1 MRFGGKGAYWT
12 LKFDGFEECTACV
25 SQARM
30 TIFVNCSI
38 FDKSVDAKEALSS
51 FFSTYL
57 LETAL
62 AAQYNEDSA
71 LNFLRG
77 EPFGS
82 IEIRKIWN
90 GR

>member
-1 MRFGGKGAYWT
+1 MFKP
-12 LKFDGFEECTACV
+12 DGFREYMICV
-25 SQARM
+25 SQACM

-38 FDKSVDAKEALSS
+38 FGKSVDAKEALNS

-82 IEIRKIWN
+82 IEIRKNWN
-90 GR
+90 GQYRRK